1 MAVTEGKSR
10 GNNVGIKFAEVKHEK
25 RTNVK
30 GTRASAGLEGN
41 MPKRVRV
48 LR

>member
-10 GNNVGIKFAEVKHEK
+10 GNNVEVKFAEVKHET
-25 RTNVK
+25 RTKVK